1 MRKSWP
7 RVARALRAPGQR
19 SQHARCR
26 SPLTYQP
33 SLPLASAHVSLQLT
47 GFAPGPSHAPGPR
60 AFRQG
65 LVPRRGPSPQ
75 PCLCPGSRLW
85 TPLPPTDSRRAG
97 ARAGQLSLA
106 TVLFQIFS
114 NPPRVCCPFLLPVP
128 PEGLTC
134 FLRPRLC
141 QQPPHRLPWVP
152 SSAVSAGFRSVLSP
166 AAWLS
171 SASDG
176 RCTRR
181 LFPQTTGGP
190 AWGFFLWTRPPGFCQ
205 PPGSRATGGLQPKSK
220 ASRRRHWLDGT
231 HVRERLAPGSPFSR
245 GPAQGGSSG
254 APTSAL
260 KPPLPARQTPPGP
273 DGQGRS
279 PLCPQRL
286 GAEAVPKGS
295 VGVTSKRNQLHAL
308 PVGGLLRS
316 EDTRPKSCVAQEQGV
331 LCPRWAGGV
340 PLHTAST
347 VPAATSP
354 GAPFWERTGYSGGGP
369 APPPARAGARTKP
382 LLSAQ
387 TGARGRLPPV
397 GAGAAPRPPAPYL
410 LMDLLRGLG
419 VTEGHR
425 GHVLEDGHLHGAVPA
440 V

>member
-1 MRKSWP
+1 MDKASW
-7 RVARALRAPGQR
+7 
-19 SQHARCR
+19 
-26 SPLTYQP
+26 
-33 SLPLASAHVSLQLT
+33 
-47 GFAPGPSHAPGPR
+47 
-60 AFRQG
+60 
-65 LVPRRGPSPQ
+65 
-75 PCLCPGSRLW
+75 
-85 TPLPPTDSRRAG
+85 
-97 ARAGQLSLA
+97 
-106 TVLFQIFS
+106 
-114 NPPRVCCPFLLPVP
+114 FL
-128 PEGLTC
+128 
-134 FLRPRLC
+134 
-141 QQPPHRLPWVP
+141 
-152 SSAVSAGFRSVLSP
+152 P
-166 AAWLS
+166 AARKQGDRWP
-171 SASDG
+171 AAQEQG
-176 RCTRR
+176 
-181 LFPQTTGGP
+181 FPQTSLAGWDTREGASGP
-190 AWGFFLWTRPPGFCQ
+190 RLSVLQGPRPGRVQ
-205 PPGSRATGGLQPKSK
+205 RGSNLGPEA
-220 ASRRRHWLDGT
+220 ASS
-231 HVRERLAPGSPFSR
+231 SP
-245 GPAQGGSSG
+245 AD
-254 APTSAL
+254 
-260 KPPLPARQTPPGP
+260 PPGP

>member
-166 AAWLS
+166 AAYKQPEAQPGASSCGQGLLV
-171 SASDG
+171 SASRPEAG
-176 RCTRR
+176 RQVACS
-181 LFPQTTGGP
+181 P
-190 AWGFFLWTRPPGFCQ
+190 
-205 PPGSRATGGLQPKSK
+205 RA
-220 ASRRRHWLDGT
+220 R
-231 HVRERLAPGSPFSR
+231 
-245 GPAQGGSSG
+245 
-254 APTSAL
+254 
-260 KPPLPARQTPPGP
+260 LPA
-273 DGQGRS
+273 D
-279 PLCPQRL
+279 
-286 GAEAVPKGS
+286 
-295 VGVTSKRNQLHAL
+295 VT
-308 PVGGLLRS
+308 GWMG
-316 EDTRPKSCVAQEQGV
+316 
-331 LCPRWAGGV
+331 
-340 PLHTAST
+340 HT
-347 VPAATSP
+347 
-354 GAPFWERTGYSGGGP
+354 
-369 APPPARAGARTKP
+369 
-382 LLSAQ
+382 
-387 TGARGRLPPV
+387 
-397 GAGAAPRPPAPYL
+397 
-410 LMDLLRGLG
+410 
-419 VTEGHR
+419 
-425 GHVLEDGHLHGAVPA
+425 
-440 V
+440 